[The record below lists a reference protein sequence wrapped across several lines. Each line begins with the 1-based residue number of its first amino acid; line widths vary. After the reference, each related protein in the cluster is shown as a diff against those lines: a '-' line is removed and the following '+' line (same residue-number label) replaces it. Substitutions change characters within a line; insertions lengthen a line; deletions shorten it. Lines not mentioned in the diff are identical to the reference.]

1 MTLGAVCSNSNNNRG
16 CHMSVA
22 LSGATTLAADDTRAV
37 LISADTA
44 NTNESSSFSF
54 VVTLSDGTT
63 TFTAQYKVAA
73 NTGTWAASN
82 IIVQVY

>member
-1 MTLGAVCSNSNNNRG
+1 
-16 CHMSVA
+16 MSVA

-54 VVTLSDGTT
+54 VTTLNDGTT

-82 IIVQVY
+82 VIVHVY